1 MADAANREIIG
12 YQKLDQSYADLDDMI
27 LAISSCVY
35 KQKIGLYR
43 KYFPNELGE
52 YTSNEQYKSAFNAQ
66 LTPFTT
72 LVD

>member
-1 MADAANREIIG
+1 
-12 YQKLDQSYADLDDMI
+12 MI
-27 LAISSCVY
+27 LAISSGVY

-66 LTPFTT
+66 LMPFTT